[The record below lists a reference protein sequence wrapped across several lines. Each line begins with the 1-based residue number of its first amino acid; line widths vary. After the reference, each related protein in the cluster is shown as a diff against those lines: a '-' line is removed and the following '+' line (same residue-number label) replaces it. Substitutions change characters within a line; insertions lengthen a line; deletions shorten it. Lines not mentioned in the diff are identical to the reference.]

1 MSAWSQLWKALP
13 RNKFFN
19 LKMKKL
25 NTDSLLQQTVFQ
37 GIFFD
42 ADDAKALQM
51 IADAFVP
58 EIERLRNASTASEP
72 GTGDDQ
78 GEHISPSCQ
87 LFGREYDEV
96 NRTLVG
102 ILSLKW
108 IWNGNYDAFTS
119 SQNKFVKLKPET
131 FEKVHKLFKDGLRE
145 KADLFNLL
153 TSTIINDLGKDPALA
168 EDVSKIT
175 GLPPHAINHD
185 MVIYEAAK
193 ADIIPCIRR
202 LDQTHKEELFLGLR
216 LGSTLNGGQL
226 AQAENV
232 PGNLEGLL
240 EMRGHRHAFDL
251 KFLELIL
258 DVAGA
263 AGHIDSRCAKMMI
276 EPVAQA
282 YLTTHEVALD
292 IIEGRSS
299 LREGYDTVLTRRAEM
314 LVEKGFR
321 MLSVKI
327 PEERALL
334 RMLLMS
340 RTADAK
346 QAELFSDAF
355 DALPLSI
362 RRRLVNGLNVDGYQ
376 DGKAILPYY
385 MPAMFS
391 EALENVSKEPLCAKI
406 EAMSSLMRFLTRV
419 LDGTRSMPGK
429 EGKIVERNLMFARA
443 TIKSPEFKEDST
455 VLDKLKIPDEG
466 QAAAMASEE

>member
-1 MSAWSQLWKALP
+1 MSWSQLLKALSP
-13 RNKFFN
+13 DKVFPF
-19 LKMKKL
+19 KMTRF
-25 NTDSLLQQTVFQ
+25 NTDTVLQQKVFQ
-37 GIFFD
+37 GTFFNV
-42 ADDAKALQM
+42 DDAKALQM
-51 IADAFVP
+51 IKDAFAP
-58 EIERLRNASTASEP
+58 ELERLKNASKASEP
-72 GTGDDQ
+72 GTGDGQ
-78 GEHISPSCQ
+78 EQNISPSHQ
-87 LFGREYDEV
+87 LFDKEYDEV

-102 ILSLKW
+102 ILALKW
-108 IWNGNYDAFTS
+108 LWNGDYEAFTS
-119 SQNKFVKLKPET
+119 SQNKFIKLKPAT
-131 FEKVHKLFKDGLRE
+131 FDTLRKLFKDGLKE

-193 ADIIPCIRR
+193 SDLIPCIKR
-202 LDQTHKEELFLGLR
+202 LDPKHKEELFLGLR

-263 AGHIDSRCAKMMI
+263 AGHLDARCAKMMI

-282 YLTTHEVALD
+282 YLTTYEVALD

-299 LREGYDTVLTRRAEM
+299 LREGYDKVLTRRAEM
-314 LVEKGFR
+314 LKDKGFR
-321 MLSVKI
+321 LLTVKE
-327 PEERALL
+327 PEDRALL

-340 RTADAK
+340 RTADPE
-346 QAELFSDAF
+346 QAELFSKAF
-355 DALPLSI
+355 DNLSLPV

-391 EALENVSKEPLCAKI
+391 EALENVSHEPLEAKT

-419 LDGTRSMPGK
+419 LDGTRSTPGK
-429 EGKIVERNLMFARA
+429 EGKVVERNLMFARP
-443 TIKSPEFKEDST
+443 TIQSKEFKADPA
-455 VLDKLKIPDEG
+455 VLDRLKIPADC
-466 QAAAMASEE
+466 